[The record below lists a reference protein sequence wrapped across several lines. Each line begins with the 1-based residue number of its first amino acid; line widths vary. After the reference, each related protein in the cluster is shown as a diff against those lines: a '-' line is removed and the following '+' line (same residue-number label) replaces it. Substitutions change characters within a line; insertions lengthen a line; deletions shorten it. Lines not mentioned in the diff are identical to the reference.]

1 VSDEKPPVRF
11 RFGVYELDTERGELC
26 RSGVLVRLQAKPLRL
41 LGLLVARANETVS
54 REEIRQ
60 HVWPSDVHVEFDQGI
75 NACIKQIRAALK
87 DSADVPRVVQTVQRG
102 GYRFLLPVEPLAAPG
117 RSPLPPKPR
126 GRRAAWAA
134 AAVVALIL
142 LGALVRS
149 GVAGRMSHRS
159 QPVLA
164 VLPFSVFNSEKEDAF
179 FRDSL
184 ADEVITQLGRRYG
197 ARIAVIART
206 SVMKY
211 DGTTKGIGTIGR
223 ELGADFV
230 LEGSVR
236 RVGDRIR
243 VNAQLIRAADESHV
257 WASAFQRESGDLLKL
272 QVELGETIADG
283 LALKLAPN
291 AGRMAGATTPAAYEG
306 YLRARHMLGQGHPR
320 KARQELERVV
330 AADPGFAP
338 AWVALAQA
346 YSSLGSEAGMRQLAK
361 DAVAR
366 ALTLDDQLPEAH
378 QLLAMIRFYQDYDA
392 EGARQAF
399 ERAIEQNPGYA
410 TAHQNYAA
418 YFSALGRHDEAIAEV
433 QQARRLDP
441 LSSMVNSDVGWYY
454 YFARR
459 YDEAV
464 DHSKRTLALDP
475 KFFWANL
482 CIQFSYLQRPDW
494 HGAIEYARK
503 EMTDAGVPEDRLGGL
518 LSPDRKTALGTY
530 WRWRLEGLEAQK
542 RSGPVDPSTLAQIH
556 MALGEPDKALA
567 ELEDAFESRAG
578 WILPFLNV
586 DPVFDPLRAD
596 PKFRDLVARIASTAP
611 SSADARKVTARAPAG
626 SVDASKVH
634 GQASLVLG
642 WPLLRTPYV
651 LEPQALRLR
660 TRYQNPRLVAGTSG
674 SGALVPGSAFATHVS
689 DG

>member
-1 VSDEKPPVRF
+1 VSEQKPPVRF
-11 RFGVYELDTERGELC
+11 RFGVYELDSERGELS

-41 LGLLVARANETVS
+41 LSLLVARANETVS
-54 REEIRQ
+54 REEIRR

-75 NACIKQIRAALK
+75 NACIKQIRAALH
-87 DSADVPRVVQTVQRG
+87 DDADQPRVVQTVQRG
-102 GYRFLLPVEPLAAPG
+102 GYRFLLPVEPLEAAGPAPR
-117 RSPLPPKPR
+117 RSKPWV
-126 GRRAAWAA
+126 GPAIGAA
-134 AAVVALIL
+134 AGVVSLIV
-142 LGALVRS
+142 LGAMFRAEL
-149 GVAGRMSHRS
+149 AGLFSHRS

-164 VLPFSVFNSEKEDAF
+164 VLPFKVFDAVKEDAF

-211 DGTTKGIGTIGR
+211 DDTTRGIGLIGN

-243 VNAQLIRAADESHV
+243 VNAQLIRVADESHV

-291 AGRMAGATTPAAYEG
+291 AGAMAGATTPEAYER
-306 YLRARHMLGQGHPR
+306 YLRGRHLLRVGRPVR
-320 KARQELERVV
+320 ARQALEAVV

-338 AWVALAQA
+338 AWAALAQS
-346 YSSLGSEAGMRQLAK
+346 YQLLGAEDVAMRQRAK
-361 DAVAR
+361 DAITR
-366 ALTLDDQLPEAH
+366 ALALDDQLPEAH
-378 QLLAMIRFYQDYDA
+378 NLLAMIRFYQDYDA
-392 EGARQAF
+392 EGARQSF
-399 ERAIEQNPGYA
+399 ERAIEQNPAYA
-410 TAHQNYAA
+410 EAHENFAA
-418 YFSALGRHDEAIAEV
+418 YFSTLGRHDEAIAQV

-464 DHSKRTLALDP
+464 LHSKRTLELDP

-482 CIQFSYLQRPDW
+482 CIQLSYLQRPDW
-494 HGAIEYARK
+494 QGAIPFARQ
-503 EMTDAGVPEDRLGGL
+503 EMTDAGVSKDL
-518 LSPDRKTALGTY
+518 LDALASPDRKTALGAY
-530 WRWRLEGLEAQK
+530 WRWRLESIVALQRTE
-542 RSGPVDPSTLAQIH
+542 PVEPTTFAQIH
-556 MALGEPDKALA
+556 MALGEKDKAMA
-567 ELEDAFESRAG
+567 ELEQAFEARAG

-586 DPVFDPLRAD
+586 DPLFDPLRDD
-596 PKFRDLVARIASTAP
+596 PGFRDLVARIASARP
-611 SSADARKVTARAPAG
+611 ST
-626 SVDASKVH
+626 
-634 GQASLVLG
+634 
-642 WPLLRTPYV
+642 T
-651 LEPQALRLR
+651 
-660 TRYQNPRLVAGTSG
+660 VA
-674 SGALVPGSAFATHVS
+674 AATH
-689 DG
+689 

>member
-1 VSDEKPPVRF
+1 MASVSDARSPVRF

-60 HVWPSDVHVEFDQGI
+60 YVWPSDVHVEFDQGI
-75 NACIKQIRAALK
+75 NACIKQIRAALQ
-87 DSADVPRVVQTVQRG
+87 DSADEPRVVQTVQRG
-102 GYRFLLPVEPLAAPG
+102 GYRFLLPVEPLGEAG
-117 RSPLPPKPR
+117 GSPLPSKYWTR
-126 GRRAAWAA
+126 GVAWAA
-134 AAVVALIL
+134 AGVVSLVLLAAV
-142 LGALVRS
+142 VRS
-149 GVAGRMSHRS
+149 GFAGLMNHRS

-164 VLPFSVFNSEKEDAF
+164 VLPFSVFDGEKEDAF

-211 DGTTKGIGTIGR
+211 DGTTTGIGAIGR
-223 ELGADFV
+223 DLGADYI

-243 VNAQLIRAADESHV
+243 VNAQLIRVADESHV

-291 AGRMAGATTPAAYEG
+291 AGRMAGATTPAAYES
-306 YLRARHMLGQGHPR
+306 YLRGRHFLGEGHAR
-320 KARQELERVV
+320 KARQELEGVV

-338 AWVALAQA
+338 AWAALAQA
-346 YSSLGSEAGMRQLAK
+346 YFVLGQEDGTRQLAR
-361 DAVAR
+361 DSVAR
-366 ALTLDDQLPEAH
+366 ALALDDQLPEAH
-378 QLLAMIRFYQDYDA
+378 QLLAMMRFYQDYDP
-392 EGARQAF
+392 EGARQSF

-410 TAHQNYAA
+410 EAHENFAA
-418 YFSALGRHDEAIAEV
+418 YFSSLGRHDEAIAQV

-464 DHSKRTLALDP
+464 EHSKRTLALDP

-482 CIQFSYLQRPDW
+482 CIQLSFLQRPDW
-494 HGAIEYARK
+494 QGAVTYARQ
-503 EMTDAGVPEDRLGGL
+503 EMTDAGVSKDRLDAL
-518 LSPDRKTALGTY
+518 ASPDRKTALGAY
-530 WRWRLEGLEAQK
+530 WRWRLESMEDRK
-542 RSGPVDPSTLAQIH
+542 RNSPVDPATFAQIY
-556 MALGEPDKALA
+556 MALGEREKALA
-567 ELEDAFESRAG
+567 ELETSFESRAG

-586 DPVFDPLRAD
+586 DPLFDPLRTD
-596 PKFRDLVARIASTAP
+596 PRFRDLVARIASAAPPTAIAGKAP
-611 SSADARKVTARAPAG
+611 PRASAG
-626 SVDASKVH
+626 LIGASK
-634 GQASLVLG
+634 
-642 WPLLRTPYV
+642 
-651 LEPQALRLR
+651 LE
-660 TRYQNPRLVAGTSG
+660 
-674 SGALVPGSAFATHVS
+674 F
-689 DG
+689 